1 LLNATPV
8 NSYPSNINF
17 VPATGNLR
25 KKFKMLSQR
34 QLFMNHLAQTSENPI
49 GIEVER
55 AEGSYIFSPGGK
67 KYLDLIAGISVS
79 NTGHRHPKVVRAVK
93 DQLDRYMHVM
103 VFGEY
108 IQSPQVKLASKL
120 AGLLP
125 ATLSVSYF
133 VNSGS
138 EAVEGAIKLAKRFT
152 GRSKIVAFNNAYHG
166 STHGSLSLMGNET
179 LKKPFYPLLPGIIHI
194 PINVTD
200 ELQKIDGDTAC
211 VILEPIQ
218 GEAGVIAAR
227 HDFLEALRMRCSNT
241 GTLLVFDEIQTGFG
255 RTGRLF
261 AFENPGIAPD
271 ILVLAKGLG
280 GGMPIGAF
288 LSSPAIMS
296 CLSHDPALAH
306 ITTFG
311 GHPVCCAAAL
321 ANIEVIIEEK
331 LVQQVE
337 FKSRIFKEQLGN
349 HPAVKELRI
358 SGLLIAVDLGSFER
372 VKKVIEYCLDHGV
385 IIDWFLFNPE
395 SIRIAPPLT
404 ITLEQINEAIKI
416 IINGLDRLD

>member
-1 LLNATPV
+1 M
-8 NSYPSNINF
+8 INF
-17 VPATGNLR
+17 VPAILNYDRT
-25 KKFKMLSQR
+25 KMLTQR
-34 QLFMNHLAQTSENPI
+34 QLFLNHLAQTSENPMA
-49 GIEVER
+49 IEVER
-55 AEGSYIFSPGGK
+55 AEGCYIYSPGGK

-79 NTGHRHPKVVRAVK
+79 NTGHRHPRVVQAAK

-108 IQSPQVKLASKL
+108 IQSPQLKLASKL
-120 AGLLP
+120 AELLP
-125 ATLSVSYF
+125 EALSVSYF

-152 GRSKIVAFNNAYHG
+152 GRGNIIAFHNAYHG

-194 PINVTD
+194 PIND
-200 ELQKIDGDTAC
+200 PGGLNNIDTDTAC

-218 GEAGVIAAR
+218 GEAGVIRAR
-227 HDFLEALRMRCSNT
+227 KNFLQALRQKCSEK
-241 GTLLVFDEIQTGFG
+241 GALLVFDEIQTGFG
-255 RTGRLF
+255 RTGKLF
-261 AFENPGIAPD
+261 AFENDGIVPD
-271 ILVLAKGLG
+271 ILVLAKGMG

-288 LSSPAIMS
+288 ISSPDIMS
-296 CLSHDPALAH
+296 CLSHDPALSH

-321 ANIEVIIEEK
+321 ANIEVILEEM
-331 LVQQVE
+331 LVEQVE
-337 FKSRIFKEQLGN
+337 IKSRLFTELLGN
-349 HPAVKELRI
+349 HPSVKEIRA
-358 SGLLIAVDLGSFER
+358 SGLLIALDLGSFDH
-372 VKKVIEYCLDHGV
+372 VKKVIDYCLDKGL

-404 ITLEQINEAIKI
+404 ITMEQIHDAIMTI
-416 IINGLDRLD
+416 REGLDSLI